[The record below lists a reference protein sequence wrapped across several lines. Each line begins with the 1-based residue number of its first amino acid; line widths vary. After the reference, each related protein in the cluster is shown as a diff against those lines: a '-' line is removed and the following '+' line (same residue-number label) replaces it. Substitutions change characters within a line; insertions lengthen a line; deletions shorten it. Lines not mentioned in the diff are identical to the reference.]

1 MWLSAFVSRS
11 IFIDRNSAMAGK
23 VESVMPNNEQKSSA
37 LPKAYIV
44 PIRLGIYSV
53 LAACSGF
60 VYFNVGDLVLTHY
73 LIIVS
78 IVAVSAMVLLDCRV
92 SDDYWKREAV
102 KNNDS
107 GGQSRGA

>member
-1 MWLSAFVSRS
+1 MSS
-11 IFIDRNSAMAGK
+11 
-23 VESVMPNNEQKSSA
+23 NEQKSSA

-44 PIRLGIYSV
+44 PIRLAVYSV

-60 VYFNVGDLVLTHY
+60 IYFNVGDLVLTHY

-92 SDDYWKREAV
+92 SDDYWKREKA
-102 KNNDS
+102 KYNESAGKSKDS
-107 GGQSRGA
+107 

>member
-1 MWLSAFVSRS
+1 MLSK
-11 IFIDRNSAMAGK
+11 G
-23 VESVMPNNEQKSSA
+23 QKSSA

-60 VYFNVGDLVLTHY
+60 IYFNVGDLVLTHY

-78 IVAVSAMVLLDCRV
+78 IVAVSAMALLDCRV
-92 SDDYWKREAV
+92 SDDYWKREEA
-102 KNNDS
+102 KNN
-107 GGQSRGA
+107 GEAGQTNKSESK